1 MGVVTSGYVQKRG
14 KSWYVYYREDG
25 KKRGRV
31 VKGARNKT
39 EAERYLKTE
48 IFGNNVEHL
57 HRGSIKFSDYA
68 LKWIDNKQP
77 YLKPSV
83 YDRYVLNLQ
92 KHIIPFFREKK
103 LNSIYSGH
111 IQEFVKH
118 LSQKKSGKY
127 KNPSLRSVKTLSPKT
142 VNNNLMILSSLFSD
156 ALDDRMIDVNPVLI
170 KKHKLSVKNE
180 EADFFSVQEIQTFLR
195 YVRAEYYSFFFLLW
209 NTGLRVNEAT
219 ALKWS
224 AIDFENKMIRITKSI
239 YRRYGTDGSG
249 SLIETE
255 PKSSAGNR
263 IVPLTPQL
271 EQVLLDARREKSVQ
285 GIDGYIFERR
295 VRRFSRD
302 DFRYEPYIADGIIR
316 SEFRRA
322 LRQAGLTDTL
332 KVHSIRHGYITV
344 VRKYLPEWLA
354 KRIIGHYTPDTT
366 DLYTHI
372 DLKDYASELGDLLN
386 PDISNN
392 RVTDVKIL

>member
-1 MGVVTSGYVQKRG
+1 MGVMTNGYVQKRA

-25 KKRGRV
+25 KKRGKV

-57 HRGSIKFSDYA
+57 HRGNIRFSDFA
-68 LKWIDNKQP
+68 VKWIENKQP

-103 LNSIYSGH
+103 LNSIHSGP
-111 IQEFVKH
+111 IQAFVKH

-127 KNPSLRSVKTLSPKT
+127 KNPRSKDVKTLAPKT

-156 ALDDRMIDVNPVLI
+156 ALDDRMIDENPVQI
-170 KKHKLSVKNE
+170 KKHKLTVNNE
-180 EADFFSVQEIQTFLR
+180 EADYFTVQEIQAFLSN
-195 YVRAEYYSFFFLLW
+195 VRAELYPFFFLLW
-209 NTGLRVNEAT
+209 NSGLRVNEAT

-224 AIDFENKMIRITKSI
+224 AIDFENKLIRITKSI
-239 YRRYGTDGSG
+239 YRRYGSDVVDN
-249 SLIETE
+249 LLETE
-255 PKSSAGNR
+255 PKSNAGLR
-263 IVPLTPQL
+263 TVPLTPQL
-271 EQVLLDARREKSVQ
+271 EKILLETRRDKNVQ
-285 GIDGYIFERR
+285 GIDGYIFERK
-295 VRRFSRD
+295 VRRFSKD
-302 DFRYEPYIADGIIR
+302 EFRYEPYIADGIVR

-322 LRQAGLTDTL
+322 LGKAGLRETL
-332 KVHSIRHGYITV
+332 KVHSIRHGYITI
-344 VRKYLPEWLA
+344 VRQHLPEWLA
-354 KRIIGHYTPDTT
+354 RRIIGHYTPNTT

-372 DLKDYASELGDLLN
+372 NLKDYAATLGELLN
-386 PDISNN
+386 PDTSNN
-392 RVTDVKIL
+392 HVTVFKT